1 METKSIIAEIKT
13 HISVGENVQELSRA
27 KSKNTKMEENIRKL
41 EDQPKTSN
49 IKIISPREREQGTSG
64 KELICKIIQ

>member
-1 METKSIIAEIKT
+1 METKRIVAEIKT
-13 HISVGENVQELSRA
+13 RKCGENVQELSRE

-41 EDQPKTSN
+41 EDQPKRSN
-49 IKIISPREREQGTSG
+49 IKIISPREREQGTYG